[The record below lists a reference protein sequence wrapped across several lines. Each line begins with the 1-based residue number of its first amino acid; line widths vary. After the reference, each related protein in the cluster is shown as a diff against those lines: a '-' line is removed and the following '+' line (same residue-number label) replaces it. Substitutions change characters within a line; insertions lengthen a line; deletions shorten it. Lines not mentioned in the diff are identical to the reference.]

1 MHFSLLLLW
10 VGGFVSALKDEL
22 EQFIA
27 IETKKLQDANA
38 EEAIER
44 VRKKQVS
51 VESLAKQWT
60 NLFSKVFGH

>member
-1 MHFSLLLLW
+1 
-10 VGGFVSALKDEL
+10 LKDEL